1 MRVPRTPR
9 ARVRTPWVIGGALL
23 VVVAGVLAW
32 VLWPG
37 DDGPDP
43 RARVYT
49 DASACLLTP
58 AAGVVDKAAAPVWAG
73 MQQASL
79 ATRGKVSFL
88 EVDGPQT
95 GDNAKSYLATLVSGG
110 CDLVLVAGAAP
121 LAALDSSATSYPK
134 VRFVAV
140 GGGTA
145 SPNVSVV
152 AGTDPATITERVRSL
167 VDGVLTSA
175 AR

>member
-1 MRVPRTPR
+1 MRVRRGPRTWR
-9 ARVRTPWVIGGALL
+9 RTPWVIIAAVL
-23 VVVAGVLAW
+23 VVLAGVLTW

-37 DDGPDP
+37 DDRPDP

-58 AAGVVDKAAAPVWAG
+58 AAGVVDPAAAPVWAG
-73 MQQASL
+73 MQKASL
-79 ATRGKVSFL
+79 STRGKVSFL

-95 GDNAKSYLATLVSGG
+95 GDNAKSYLGTLASGG

-121 LAALDSSATSYPK
+121 LAALGSSVTSYPK
-134 VRFVAV
+134 VHFVAV

-145 SPNVSVV
+145 QANVAVV
-152 AGTDPATITERVRSL
+152 GETDPAAITERVRSL
-167 VDGVLTSA
+167 VNDVLTGA
-175 AR
+175 VG

>member
-1 MRVPRTPR
+1 MRVPRAPR
-9 ARVRTPWVIGGALL
+9 NWGRTPWVIGGALL
-23 VVVAGVLAW
+23 VLVAGVLTW

-37 DDGPDP
+37 DDRPDP

-95 GDNAKSYLATLVSGG
+95 GDNAKSFLGTVASGG
-110 CDLVLVAGAAP
+110 CDLVLVVGPAP
-121 LAALDSSATSYPK
+121 VAALDATAAAYPK
-134 VRFVAV
+134 VRFLAV
-140 GGGTA
+140 GGGKPQA
-145 SPNVSVV
+145 NVAVLTE
-152 AGTDPATITERVRSL
+152 TDPAAITERVRAQ
-167 VDGVLTSA
+167 VNEVLA
-175 AR
+175 GAGR